1 MKYIL
6 FEGLL
11 QVRAQKQLKSSVTS
25 NQRLA
30 TDAKFAKKEVFCKT
44 QLAI

>member
-30 TDAKFAKKEVFCKT
+30 TDAKFAKKVFGKT